1 MNDITAALADLLSR
15 VEGLEEALTN
25 QEETIREQE
34 KLIVTLQLQVQGL
47 QDARG

>member
-1 MNDITAALADLLSR
+1 MNDNTAALAHLVSR

-34 KLIVTLQLQVQGL
+34 KMIVTL
-47 QDARG
+47 